1 MSAYYYTLTFIPGCN
16 KNIYHVKVIVE
27 GTNDEVEKK
36 FCDITGVSH
45 EDVDSQRICDPFN
58 CFDCESF
65 NCDEKCECLSIKE
78 ETDEETK
85 FKYLESYK
93 CYRFN
98 NLDKIIYQKIK
109 LSKGFVDDCP
119 CTIDHFRIDKW
130 KSKDHFNFNKKK
142 LIDIIRSQLS
152 F

>member
-1 MSAYYYTLTFIPGCN
+1 MSAYYTLTFIPGCN

-93 CYRFN
+93 CYHIN
-98 NLDKIIYQKIK
+98 AII
-109 LSKGFVDDCP
+109 
-119 CTIDHFRIDKW
+119 
-130 KSKDHFNFNKKK
+130 
-142 LIDIIRSQLS
+142 
-152 F
+152 